1 MNWTHEAPLRQTEP
15 CSGPSECIS
24 SCGRTTR
31 GLRMPRRT
39 VPGGTDFRTS
49 TASDRVSG
57 STWVWLT
64 DTSWS
69 PGSKPPWRSAAPP
82 GTRERITITQRP
94 GSNGSWTQTAKN
106 MKWITFKRFWPGS
119 VFIQRLR
126 ASCSHYKLLLVM
138 VWYVESL
145 HFMFYICVKLNL
157 LISFVLCYE
166 NVLVLFVPTPDRLTV
181 TQRKIIR
188 WKRIKKKM

>member
-106 MKWITFKRFWPGS
+106 MKWITFKGSDPVQYSSSVWEHLVLIISYCSSWFNMWSRFT
-119 VFIQRLR
+119 L
-126 ASCSHYKLLLVM
+126 CST
-138 VWYVESL
+138 
-145 HFMFYICVKLNL
+145 
-157 LISFVLCYE
+157 FVLHWIFSSR
-166 NVLVLFVPTPDRLTV
+166 LFCVM
-181 TQRKIIR
+181 
-188 WKRIKKKM
+188 KMFWFCLYRHQTDSQSLRGK